1 MTEAAKP
8 TQEELIARASLARA
22 KNFQSMKVSDVS
34 SILFADQ
41 MLRIL
46 EASEMIVAH
55 KPTILE
61 EFSERFVMWAD
72 ERNALLNHIDA
83 LELENTMLKKP
94 KPAKKPRAKNAQ
106 T

>member
-8 TQEELIARASLARA
+8 TQEELIARAREARS
-22 KNFQSMKVSDVS
+22 KNFQSMKISDVS
-34 SILFADQ
+34 SILFADR
-41 MLRIL
+41 MLELLEKSELIL
-46 EASEMIVAH
+46 AH

-83 LELENTMLKKP
+83 LELENAMLKKP
-94 KPAKKPRAKNAQ
+94 KPVRKPRAKNAQ